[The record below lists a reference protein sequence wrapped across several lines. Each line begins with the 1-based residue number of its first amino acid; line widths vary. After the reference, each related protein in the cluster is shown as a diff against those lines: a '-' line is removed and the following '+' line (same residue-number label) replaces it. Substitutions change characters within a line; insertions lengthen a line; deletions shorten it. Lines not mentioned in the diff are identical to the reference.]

1 MTITDFAVKRYQ
13 FTVVLFLM
21 LGALGV
27 ASWMRIPRYED
38 PVIPIPQYNIAA
50 VYPGATA
57 ADMEQLV
64 VDKIEARLRSLER
77 MKKIVS
83 HTEDGLAVISAEF
96 EPDVDADKKETD
108 VLREVNRTPVGSLAE
123 LRAALRKSAPK
134 DLLVLVQRGENTAFH
149 VLKRD

>member
-83 HTEDGLAVISAEF
+83 HTEDGLEI
-96 EPDVDADKKETD
+96 
-108 VLREVNRTPVGSLAE
+108 G
-123 LRAALRKSAPK
+123 RA
-134 DLLVLVQRGENTAFH
+134 H
-149 VLKRD
+149 V